1 MKKNT
6 IMIVI
11 AALVCCIIGAG
22 AYLALS
28 GTYSHPRP
36 EDATVDYLISVQKNP
51 PGDYISE
58 LTLII
63 QKNKNQTVR
72 DVAVS
77 TLTDIALR
85 KGEPE
90 KITGF
95 LKDLTVHEKDPV
107 IMSAAYAG
115 IDLIRDTYPLPP
127 MGSLN
132 LSVSGNVR
140 KGGEVAIMATF
151 SSTTDI
157 DRAVLGLDF
166 PGGSIETISTPVYYT
181 NLTADVP
188 VTHTFNLRI
197 LKTGRFKVPVQL
209 MVSTDR
215 TDYEQVEREI
225 ILVVQE
231 SDGEYII
238 V

>member
-6 IMIVI
+6 IIIII
-11 AALVCCIIGAG
+11 AALVCCVIGA
-22 AYLALS
+22 AFFALS
-28 GTYSHPRP
+28 GTYGHPRP
-36 EDATVDYLISVQKNP
+36 EDAAVDDLLSIQKKPSEN
-51 PGDYISE
+51 YISE

-72 DVAVS
+72 DVAVN
-77 TLTDIALR
+77 TLTDIAIR

-95 LKDLTVHEKDPV
+95 LKDLIVREEDPV

-115 IDLIRDTYPLPP
+115 IDLIRDEYPLPP

-132 LSVSGNVR
+132 LSVSGNVK
-140 KGGEVAIMATF
+140 KGGEVGITATF
-151 SSTTDI
+151 SSATDTGK
-157 DRAVLGLDF
+157 AVLGLDF
-166 PGGSIETISTPVYYT
+166 PGSSIETMNTPVYYT
-181 NLTADVP
+181 SLKADTP
-188 VTHTFNLRI
+188 VTHTFTIRI
-197 LKTGRFKVPVQL
+197 LKTGRFKVPVEL
-209 MVSTDR
+209 TISTDR
-215 TDYEQVEREI
+215 TDYEQIERAV
-225 ILVVQE
+225 ILVVRE